1 MEYGVNGDL
10 YYNAPKAIFYLLK
23 ADYKHERAL
32 IWLSVRDP
40 LKGDTGLCRDIIGI
54 L

>member
-1 MEYGVNGDL
+1 MEYGVYGDL

-23 ADYKHERAL
+23 AGYKHKRTH
-32 IWLSVRDP
+32 IWLNVRDP
-40 LKGDTGLCRDIIGI
+40 LKGDTGLCRDIMGR